1 MEGKRQLQHNFSA
14 VTGGGRV
21 KKYDFNQAIPRAEKH
36 KPQKRRLGQRNPGY
50 FQEPPQRTALRG
62 RHRAEP
68 KRAVRRRRAALS
80 GRYLLKNF
88 TSFTQADGAP
98 TPSLPSPGRLGG
110 AGEPSPG
117 SEPASQP
124 ASPGI
129 SAGAVPKPA
138 ATSPARRGAT
148 RQVSPV
154 PPPPPHKTTTAPT
167 APGRTHPLPPPAP
180 GRPHLLTARVAT
192 SSPARSAA
200 GGGQLCGAGA
210 AGEPGR
216 AAGRRRPLPREERV
230 IPLLPFSLLPSLTRS
245 APQRGGARR
254 RAAAGGAKMEEAR
267 RPPIPP
273 PPPPPGLRSAPA
285 EEPAPSDAL
294 CRAAAGRAALTATRD
309 GTGRDAGR
317 GTGEQGGGSAGPVV
331 GSRRARSDP
340 GGCRRPPPG
349 PRVSARPAPSPRE
362 GSRRPLSRRWLP
374 GRSARPGSR
383 REGGRPRPRGGARTR
398 GKLFLRLLRERETE
412 FSTCLVRCDAAILQ
426 KEPVIF

>member
-124 ASPGI
+124 ASLGI

-154 PPPPPHKTTTAPT
+154 PVPPPIKP
-167 APGRTHPLPPPAP
+167 
-180 GRPHLLTARVAT
+180 
-192 SSPARSAA
+192 
-200 GGGQLCGAGA
+200 
-210 AGEPGR
+210 
-216 AAGRRRPLPREERV
+216 
-230 IPLLPFSLLPSLTRS
+230 
-245 APQRGGARR
+245 
-254 RAAAGGAKMEEAR
+254 
-267 RPPIPP
+267 PP
-273 PPPPPGLRSAPA
+273 PPPPPGGPTRSLPRRRAGRTSSQPGSPHRARRGPLREAGSSA
-285 EEPAPSDAL
+285 EPAP
-294 CRAAAGRAALTATRD
+294 RASPGGRRGGAGR
-309 GTGRDAGR
+309 
-317 GTGEQGGGSAGPVV
+317 
-331 GSRRARSDP
+331 SR
-340 GGCRRPPPG
+340 
-349 PRVSARPAPSPRE
+349 
-362 GSRRPLSRRWLP
+362 
-374 GRSARPGSR
+374 GRSA
-383 REGGRPRPRGGARTR
+383 
-398 GKLFLRLLRERETE
+398 
-412 FSTCLVRCDAAILQ
+412 
-426 KEPVIF
+426 